1 MPEDFLPAGGSAPSP
16 ENRNSTSD
24 DPSAATT
31 MGFSELKDKVA
42 DDLDAARGMIKD
54 GTEAAVAKVKG
65 SVSTQTNFAAR
76 QARGIASALE
86 KVGAELERGE
96 QPQVGRYA
104 RQIGGSIQ
112 RIANEIEDR
121 DIGEVA
127 GMAEDFGRRQPLAFL
142 GVAAIA
148 GLAASRFLM
157 ASAKRGSR
165 QETDVT
171 GPTIIPSDTQS
182 GRASEIATGGQ
193 ING

>member
-1 MPEDFLPAGGSAPSP
+1 MPQDFLPAGGTVPSP
-16 ENRNSTSD
+16 ENRNSTSN
-24 DPSAATT
+24 DPSAATA

-42 DDLDAARGMIKD
+42 DDLDAARDMIKD
-54 GTEAAVAKVKG
+54 GTEAAVAKVKE

-112 RIANEIEDR
+112 RFADEMENR

-127 GMAEDFGRRQPLAFL
+127 GMAEDFGRKQPLAFL

-157 ASAKRGSR
+157 ASAKRDSR
-165 QETDVT
+165 PEIDVT
-171 GPTIIPSDTQS
+171 GPTIVPSDPQS
-182 GRASEIATGGQ
+182 DRASAIAPGGQ

>member
-1 MPEDFLPAGGSAPSP
+1 MPEDFLPAGGTAPSP

-54 GTEAAVAKVKG
+54 GTEAAVAKVKE

-171 GPTIIPSDTQS
+171 GPTIIPSETQS

>member
-1 MPEDFLPAGGSAPSP
+1 
-16 ENRNSTSD
+16 
-24 DPSAATT
+24 

-42 DDLDAARGMIKD
+42 DDLDAARGMIND
-54 GTEAAVAKVKG
+54 GAEAAVAKVKE

-76 QARGIASALE
+76 QAQGIASALE
-86 KVGAELERGE
+86 KVGAELEHGE

-112 RIANEIEDR
+112 RFAREIEDR

-148 GLAASRFLM
+148 GFAASRFLM
-157 ASAKRGSR
+157 ASAKRGSGP
-165 QETDVT
+165 EMDVT
-171 GPTIIPSDTQS
+171 GPTMVPSDTQS
-182 GRASEIATGGQ
+182 GRASGIATGGQ

>member
-1 MPEDFLPAGGSAPSP
+1 
-16 ENRNSTSD
+16 
-24 DPSAATT
+24 

-54 GTEAAVAKVKG
+54 GTEAAVAKVKE

-104 RQIGGSIQ
+104 RQIGDSIQ
-112 RIANEIEDR
+112 RFANEMEDR

-165 QETDVT
+165 QEIDVT
-171 GPTIIPSDTQS
+171 GPTIAPSDTQS

>member
-1 MPEDFLPAGGSAPSP
+1 MPQDFSPAGGMAPTP
-16 ENRNSTSD
+16 ENSNSTSGD
-24 DPSAATT
+24 HSAATT
-31 MGFSELKDKVA
+31 MGFSELKDKVV

-54 GTEAAVAKVKG
+54 GTEAAVAKVKE
-65 SVSTQTNFAAR
+65 SVSTQTSFAAR

-112 RIANEIEDR
+112 RFANEMEDR

-171 GPTIIPSDTQS
+171 GPTIIPSDTES
-182 GRASEIATGGQ
+182 GRASGIATGGQ